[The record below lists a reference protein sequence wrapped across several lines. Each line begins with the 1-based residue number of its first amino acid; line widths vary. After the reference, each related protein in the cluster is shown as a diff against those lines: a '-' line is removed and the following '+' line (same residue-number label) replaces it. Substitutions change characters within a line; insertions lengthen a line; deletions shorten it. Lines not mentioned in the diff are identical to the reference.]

1 MDKDVITIQ
10 WMDRIIEA
18 IDAFRWSGVPD
29 DVIVKR
35 IYHLCKFERQQAQNN
50 IDAALDALEE
60 RMKNEG
66 FSCV

>member
-1 MDKDVITIQ
+1 MDKDAMTIQ

-35 IYHLCKFERQQAQNN
+35 IYHLCRFERQQ
-50 IDAALDALEE
+50 DALEE
-60 RMKNEG
+60 RMKSDG
-66 FSCV
+66 TI